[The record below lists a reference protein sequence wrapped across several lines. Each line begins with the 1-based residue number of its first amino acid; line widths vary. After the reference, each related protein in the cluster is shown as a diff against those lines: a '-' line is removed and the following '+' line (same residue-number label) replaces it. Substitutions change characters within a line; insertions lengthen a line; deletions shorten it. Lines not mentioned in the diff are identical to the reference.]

1 MGTTGK
7 AHKSDEEDRNAW
19 TQDDDAWNAFG
30 KRTKIRRPQEDED
43 DGENA
48 YLEGEAAFQRY
59 IECLQWLLCTQA
71 RWLVHEKGMPAD
83 LEVVIRDLWHIRLR
97 TLSWTQN
104 RDNTTPIRALD
115 TLVLCY
121 FGLVILQLPT
131 SLHDLHSWLSFAPS
145 SLQPAPAPTAPSST
159 TTTTTPSAAAAAA
172 AATEPTT
179 SNPSNK
185 IDHLLYYLARDRAP
199 PYLLHRLPGPYL
211 NALMPALLTPA
222 RLQTG
227 IHTLARLFRVDL
239 GVSFP
244 PLNFAPLAY
253 RAYVDA
259 LALPL
264 EALPV
269 VEKLAR
275 GAAVAWTFVPPPG
288 SSNSSSEG
296 KGRGSIS
303 KMKKVDARCWLP
315 EAQLAALVV
324 LAMETLCPLHDI
336 EGDGEVE
343 GLAAAARTKKKVPA
357 FEWDG
362 WVRERERAA
371 VAAVAEQGVATAN
384 AVGRANGGGDDGDEY
399 LSAAEKMLQGHDA
412 DDLEQLPKAPKSLG
426 EADGAHTDEDDDEGE
441 ADMLEG
447 NERIFYE
454 VVAKQAVMPVSL
466 LVKTV
471 RLVEMRLEE
480 SAKRIKEV
488 KKRSGRVR

>member
-1 MGTTGK
+1 M
-7 AHKSDEEDRNAW
+7 S
-19 TQDDDAWNAFG
+19 
-30 KRTKIRRPQEDED
+30 
-43 DGENA
+43 
-48 YLEGEAAFQRY
+48 
-59 IECLQWLLCTQA
+59 
-71 RWLVHEKGMPAD
+71 
-83 LEVVIRDLWHIRLR
+83 
-97 TLSWTQN
+97 
-104 RDNTTPIRALD
+104 
-115 TLVLCY
+115 
-121 FGLVILQLPT
+121 
-131 SLHDLHSWLSFAPS
+131 PS
-145 SLQPAPAPTAPSST
+145 SLQPAPAAPEAPSST
-159 TTTTTPSAAAAAA
+159 ITPSAAAAAA
-172 AATEPTT
+172 ATDPTT
-179 SNPSNK
+179 PSNK

-211 NALMPALLTPA
+211 NALMPALVTPA
-222 RLQTG
+222 RLQSA

-244 PLNFAPLAY
+244 PLNFSTLAY
-253 RAYVDA
+253 RAYIDA
-259 LALPL
+259 LHLPL

-275 GAAVAWTFVPPPG
+275 GAAVAWTFVPE
-288 SSNSSSEG
+288 EG
-296 KGRGSIS
+296 RMGGGGIR
-303 KMKKVDARCWLP
+303 KMRKVDARCWLP

-324 LAMETLCPLHDI
+324 LAMETMCPLHVV
-336 EGDGEVE
+336 EAEEVEVE
-343 GLAAAARTKKKVPA
+343 GLAARTKKKVPA

-371 VAAVAEQGVATAN
+371 AAALAEQGVATAR
-384 AVGRANGGGDDGDEY
+384 RANGGGDDGDEY
-399 LSAAEKMLQGHDA
+399 LSAAEKMLQGHGA

-471 RLVEMRLEE
+471 RLVETRLEE
-480 SAKRIKEV
+480 SVKKIKEV

>member
-145 SLQPAPAPTAPSST
+145 SLQPAPAPAAPSST
-159 TTTTTPSAAAAAA
+159 TTTT
-172 AATEPTT
+172 
-179 SNPSNK
+179 NPSNK
-185 IDHLLYYLARDRAP
+185 IDHLLYYIARDRAP

-239 GVSFP
+239 GVCFP

-253 RAYVDA
+253 RAYIDA

-275 GAAVAWTFVPPPG
+275 GAAVAWTFG
-288 SSNSSSEG
+288 SSEG
-296 KGRGSIS
+296 KGGRDGGSIS
-303 KMKKVDARCWLP
+303 SKTKKVDARCWLP

-324 LAMETLCPLHDI
+324 LAMETLCPLHVV
-336 EGDGEVE
+336 EAEEVEVE
-343 GLAAAARTKKKVPA
+343 GLAAAAAARTNKKKVPA

-371 VAAVAEQGVATAN
+371 AVAEQGAATAN
-384 AVGRANGGGDDGDEY
+384 AVGRANGGGDDDGDEY

-471 RLVEMRLEE
+471 RLVETRLEE

>member
-1 MGTTGK
+1 MVFSTISTPTTSAK
-7 AHKSDEEDRNAW
+7 LPS
-19 TQDDDAWNAFG
+19 
-30 KRTKIRRPQEDED
+30 PQ
-43 DGENA
+43 
-48 YLEGEAAFQRY
+48 
-59 IECLQWLLCTQA
+59 
-71 RWLVHEKGMPAD
+71 
-83 LEVVIRDLWHIRLR
+83 VVIRDLWHIRLR

-131 SLHDLHSWLSFAPS
+131 SLHDLHSWLSFSPS
-145 SLQPAPAPTAPSST
+145 SLQPEPAPAPSST
-159 TTTTTPSAAAAAA
+159 TAAA
-172 AATEPTT
+172 EPTT
-179 SNPSNK
+179 PSNK

-211 NALMPALLTPA
+211 NALMPALLTPS
-222 RLQTG
+222 RLQSG
-227 IHTLARLFRVDL
+227 IHALARLFRVDL

-259 LALPL
+259 LRLPL

-269 VEKLAR
+269 FEKLAR
-275 GAAVAWTFVPPPG
+275 GAAVAWTFVPEEGGRRGG
-288 SSNSSSEG
+288 SG
-296 KGRGSIS
+296 IS
-303 KMKKVDARCWLP
+303 KTKKVDARCWLP

-324 LAMETLCPLHDI
+324 LAMETLCPLCEI
-336 EGDGEVE
+336 EGEGEVVVEE
-343 GLAAAARTKKKVPA
+343 GLAAGKKKKKVPA
-357 FEWDG
+357 FEWDA
-362 WVRERERAA
+362 WVRERERATA
-371 VAAVAEQGVATAN
+371 AAVAEQGAATAN
-384 AVGRANGGGDDGDEY
+384 AVGRANGGGVDGGDEY

-447 NERIFYE
+447 NGRIFYE

-471 RLVEMRLEE
+471 RLVETRLEE
-480 SAKRIKEV
+480 SAKKIKEV